1 MFRSSC
7 TRFLKDNNVI
17 QALENHWITGK
28 CSTCF
33 SYLLLLQC
41 VCDHCPAEKW
51 GGWCCTV
58 DQNDDNFISYVL
70 QHHRLKY
77 TSKLWQSLNTVLQV
91 RRCSLLYLS
100 SDLLFAYW
108 WWFESKIQIYFIT
121 ASWKQFSRSIYDG
134 SAEVSNSL
142 KTKSNEWGVA
152 RNFCTIMYEV
162 IVSEN
167 QGKQK
172 G

>member
-7 TRFLKDNNVI
+7 TRFLKDNDVI

-33 SYLLLLQC
+33 SICCYCSVFAIAALLKSEANGVARWIKTMIISSVMFSNTTGWNTPQ
-41 VCDHCPAEKW
+41 HCFTE
-51 GGWCCTV
+51 
-58 DQNDDNFISYVL
+58 
-70 QHHRLKY
+70 
-77 TSKLWQSLNTVLQV
+77 V
-91 RRCSLLYLS
+91 RRCPLALLVFWPLCILMMILIKNS
-100 SDLLFAYW
+100 NLLFSSFLKTIQQIHLW
-108 WWFESKIQIYFIT
+108 WI
-121 ASWKQFSRSIYDG
+121 SWN
-134 SAEVSNSL
+134 AAAVSNSL
-142 KTKSNEWGVA
+142 KTKSNEWEVA
-152 RNFCTIMYEV
+152 QNFCTIMYKV

>member
-7 TRFLKDNNVI
+7 TRFLKDNN
-17 QALENHWITGK
+17 NGK
-28 CSTCF
+28 PLNNWKMF
-33 SYLLLLQC
+33 HLFFYLLLLQW
-41 VCDHCPAEKW
+41 VCDHRPAEKW

-100 SDLLFAYW
+100 PELLFAYW

-134 SAEVSNSL
+134 SAEVQQLCQTPWKQNL
-142 KTKSNEWGVA
+142 MNERWLETFV
-152 RNFCTIMYEV
+152 
-162 IVSEN
+162 
-167 QGKQK
+167 Q
-172 G
+172 

>member
-1 MFRSSC
+1 MFHL
-7 TRFLKDNNVI
+7 F
-17 QALENHWITGK
+17 
-28 CSTCF
+28 F
-33 SYLLLLQC
+33 YLLLLQC
-41 VCDHCPAEKW
+41 VCDHCPAKKW

-77 TSKLWQSLNTVLQV
+77 TSKLWQSLNTILQV

-134 SAEVSNSL
+134 SAEVQQLCQTPWKQNL
-142 KTKSNEWGVA
+142 MNEGWLETFV
-152 RNFCTIMYEV
+152 
-162 IVSEN
+162 
-167 QGKQK
+167 Q
-172 G
+172 